1 MDKKKYFYF
10 LVTFFLFFTFLSNTL
25 AAEKYPSRELQM
37 IIPVPPGGALS
48 IVIQFMKENFEKNL
62 GVPIILNY
70 QAGGGG
76 AIGPNMLAKSKP
88 DGYTIGCLDSAKYL
102 LLPATIPN
110 IPFKYSDFDPLCK
123 FFLSPQILFC
133 KGDAP
138 WKTLEDLVADAKK
151 RPGQI
156 NYGATTN
163 SISQFIMM
171 GFLESAGIKMLHVP
185 TKAAGET
192 ITRILGGNLDIGI
205 VALTPLVGQLKAG
218 ELRGL
223 FITTQRM
230 SAFPQIPN
238 LKEMG
243 YPIVI
248 NLSYGFF
255 APLGMPQPV
264 RETLTKAL
272 EKTLQDPSLKKK
284 LEEVESV
291 LEYLPPE
298 AFAKEVKEDYER
310 LTKFLKTAGPQK

>member
-1 MDKKKYFYF
+1 
-10 LVTFFLFFTFLSNTL
+10 
-25 AAEKYPSRELQM
+25 
-37 IIPVPPGGALS
+37 
-48 IVIQFMKENFEKNL
+48 
-62 GVPIILNY
+62 
-70 QAGGGG
+70 
-76 AIGPNMLAKSKP
+76 MLAKAKP

-102 LLPATIPN
+102 LLPATIPDV
-110 IPFKYSDFDPLCK
+110 PFKYSDFDPLCK

-205 VALTPLVGQLKAG
+205 VALTPVVGQLKAG

-238 LKEMG
+238 LKELG

-255 APLGMPQPV
+255 APLGMPKSV
-264 RETLTKAL
+264 WETLTKAL

-291 LEYLPPE
+291 LEYLPSE
-298 AFAKEVKEDYER
+298 AFAKEVKDDYER
-310 LTKFLKTAGPQK
+310 LIKFIKTAGPQK